1 MAGNSLAKACG
12 GGSRLIV
19 GAMRALLGF
28 LGLTYGVAA
37 LGAGFPPDAWFAQL
51 AKPTWMPPGW
61 VFGAVWTVLYGLIA
75 IAGWKLWRSEPSGA
89 RRMAL
94 ILWSLQLFINALWSP
109 LFFGLHQPLA
119 ALIDILILDA
129 LLAASFG
136 WFRQVD
142 VLAAWLF
149 VPYVL
154 WVLCATALNV
164 AIVMLN

>member
-1 MAGNSLAKACG
+1 
-12 GGSRLIV
+12 
-19 GAMRALLGF
+19 MRALLGF

-37 LGAGFPPDAWFAQL
+37 LGACFPPDAWFAQL

-75 IAGWKLWRSEPSGA
+75 IAGWKLWQSEASIA

-94 ILWSLQLFINALWSP
+94 ILWAAQLLINALWSP

-129 LLAASFG
+129 LVVASFG
-136 WFRQVD
+136 WFRQVEM
-142 VLAAWLF
+142 LAAWLF
-149 VPYVL
+149 VPYGL
-154 WVLCATALNV
+154 WVLGATALNV
-164 AIVMLN
+164 AIVILN